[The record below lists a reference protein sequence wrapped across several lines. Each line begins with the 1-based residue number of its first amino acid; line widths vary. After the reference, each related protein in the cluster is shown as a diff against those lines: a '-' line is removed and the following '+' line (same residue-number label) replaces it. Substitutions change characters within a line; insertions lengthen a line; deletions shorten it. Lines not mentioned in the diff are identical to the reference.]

1 MWRHGGIESRVAI
14 PTLLTAGEA
23 FDDLVFVGLERL
35 PALGEEIKT
44 NRFHATIGGGGV
56 ITAVGAARLG
66 IRTAIASALSDATVT
81 RLRHEQVRVHNLRR
95 AGEPHAI
102 SAALSTSTDRAFVTY
117 NGVNAVLE
125 PRLLAALAVPR
136 ATHVHL
142 ALCPTDL
149 RAWTR
154 VVTRLRRTGVTVS
167 WDFGWSEALAE
178 REELPALMDALD
190 FVFVNELEAPLYAHV
205 NAIDEAYPVL
215 RELKTAVIVKLGSL
229 GSRWL
234 RADGDV
240 VMPAPRVD
248 VVDTTGAGDAFN
260 AGFLAAWLRGGPPAH
275 CLATGNAVGAAS
287 TRAPGGLDALP
298 MAAKLP
304 ALLRPTARR
313 VLRPAP
319 PQAARGG
326 SGRATRG
333 TTLAGA
339 NAPARATASPVAT
352 ASPRASASPIA
363 ASPRARRTTSAP
375 RKTS

>member
-1 MWRHGGIESRVAI
+1 MAI

-23 FDDLVFVGLERL
+23 FEDLVFVGLERL
-35 PALGEEIKT
+35 PGPGEEVKT
-44 NRFHATIGGGGV
+44 DAFHATIGGGAV
-56 ITAVGAARLG
+56 ITAVAAARLG
-66 IRTAIASALSDATVT
+66 ITTAIASALSDDAVG
-81 RLRHEQVRVHNLRR
+81 RLRREHVRVHNLKR

-102 SAALSTSTDRAFVTY
+102 SAALSTGADRSFVTY
-117 NGVNAVLE
+117 NGVNAKLE
-125 PRLLAALAVPR
+125 PRLIAALAGAR

-142 ALCPTDL
+142 ALCPVDL
-149 RAWTR
+149 AAWTR

-167 WDFGWSEALAE
+167 WDFGWSEALAD
-178 REELPALMDALD
+178 REELPVLMGALD
-190 FVFVNELEAPLYAHV
+190 FVFVNELEAPLYAHM

-313 VLRPAP
+313 GLRPAP
-319 PQAARGG
+319 PRAAPGG
-326 SGRATRG
+326 SGRATKG

-339 NAPARATASPVAT
+339 NAPARATASPVTT
-352 ASPRASASPIA
+352 ASPRASGSPIA